1 MCLHDYIKFNNN
13 LCSPYIYITP
23 TFPNNVYVLFLAYFS
38 LKTVNVLYF
47 FILVGIRL
55 HRSGQFWLCWLNS
68 SSHADT
74 VAELSA
80 SDAAAET

>member
-1 MCLHDYIKFNNN
+1 MLQTNSCLCLCKKLLFISLTIMCLHDYIKFNNN

-55 HRSGQFWLCWLNS
+55 HRSGQF
-68 SSHADT
+68 
-74 VAELSA
+74 
-80 SDAAAET
+80 